1 MDLEQI
7 IFERLHQ
14 TNVALPKK
22 REDIEIKEVKGMGR
36 GLFAKKPIRK
46 NTLITLYPVHFI
58 IKYNKDKKDEFA
70 LCDKLYNREEYSD
83 ANNLAKCIDYY
94 LKVTKDYYIMG
105 DPKHS
110 ENMDLIGHFCN
121 DKAYNPRKTYKPE
134 KNNCA
139 LHNLRIISLRDIKA
153 GEELCL
159 TYGKDYWYSKGD
171 DGFSKH
177 EKIQKN

>member
-14 TNVALPKK
+14 SNIALPKK
-22 REDIEIKEVKGMGR
+22 RNDIELKEVKGKGR
-36 GLFAKKPIRK
+36 GLFTKKPIRK
-46 NTLITLYPVHFI
+46 GTLITLYPVHFI

-70 LCDKLYNREEYSD
+70 LCDNLYDKEKYSD
-83 ANNLAKCIDYY
+83 ANNLEECIDYY
-94 LKVTKDYYIMG
+94 LKVTEDYYIMG

-153 GEELCL
+153 GEELCVA
-159 TYGKDYWYSKGD
+159 YGREYWYNKGQ

>member
-1 MDLEQI
+1 MSLEQI

-94 LKVTKDYYIMG
+94 LKVTEDYYIMG
-105 DPKHS
+105 DPKHFVMIKHIIQ
-110 ENMDLIGHFCN
+110 EKLIN
-121 DKAYNPRKTYKPE
+121 RKK
-134 KNNCA
+134 
-139 LHNLRIISLRDIKA
+139 IIVLYI
-153 GEELCL
+153 
-159 TYGKDYWYSKGD
+159 
-171 DGFSKH
+171 
-177 EKIQKN
+177 I